1 MKSRVGL
8 LFVTLTALLL
18 IGGNTGAGDAGA
30 ETPFSLGAGARSL
43 GMGGSF
49 TSLASD
55 ATAIYYNAAELGY
68 LTYPEATFKHSALFE
83 GTIYD
88 FASGVYPISDANGVG
103 VGLMRIGT
111 DDIIKRENYANRG
124 IFNYSHSQIVLS
136 YGLNFDPL
144 LGVGVSIKVIN
155 QSIGDQSDFGAGLDV
170 GLRSQIHEHLSIG
183 VIARD
188 LIPADLQLNGIVEQM
203 PRSAMGGISLS
214 DIALT
219 EHTMVSAA
227 VDLEKFDDRS
237 LRVHAGGELSFHQTF
252 ALRFGY
258 DKDDF
263 AFGAGLSRGP
273 LRIDYAYKLHDY
285 LEDTHHFS
293 LSILLGRSVRERTAL
308 IQEVEI
314 ASQPLTEEEKN
325 LVRLKDRA
333 DSFFRRFEL
342 DSALVYYRQF
352 HALDSTDTEVA
363 MAIPAIEHAQRIQ
376 VEQEGRL
383 RTAERDLE
391 LYMQNFY
398 ARARVF
404 YDHGNYSAASDL
416 LDLIFDINPVNVQAL
431 QLKEIIDRAVV
442 REIAAG
448 FDTARV
454 AERDGQIVRAVE
466 AYNRILELDPDN
478 QDASTARQK
487 ALESLDWP
495 QQLSLGIS
503 LFERGRLTEARRR
516 FRTVLTLKPGE
527 AVALEYLK
535 KIEEPP
541 EGRAPASL
549 EDLQR
554 NPRIWQRYLDGLRF
568 MRNGEYENAIAEWE
582 EILKIYPDNP
592 STLNNIEQA
601 RLRLETE

>member
-1 MKSRVGL
+1 MINRVVQ
-8 LFVTLTALLL
+8 FVILAALLL
-18 IGGNTGAGDAGA
+18 FGGNVIAGDAGA
-30 ETPFSLGAGARSL
+30 ETPFSQGAGARSL
-43 GMGGSF
+43 GLGGGF
-49 TSLASD
+49 TSLATD
-55 ATAIYYNAAELGY
+55 ATAIYYNPAGLGY
-68 LTYPEATFKHSALFE
+68 LTYPEASFMHSVLFE

-88 FASGVYPISDANGVG
+88 FASAVYPISVANGLG

-124 IFNYSHSQIVLS
+124 KFNYSYSQIVMS
-136 YGLNFDPL
+136 YGLNFNPL
-144 LGVGVSIKVIN
+144 LGVGVSFKVVN
-155 QSIGDQSDFGAGLDV
+155 QSIGDQSDFGVGLDV
-170 GLRSQIHEHLSIG
+170 GLRSQIHKHLSIG

-188 LIPADLQLNGIVEQM
+188 LIPADLQLNGIVEQT
-203 PRSAMGGISLS
+203 PRSAMGGVSLK

-219 EHTMVSAA
+219 EHAMVSAA
-227 VDLEKFDDRS
+227 IDLEKFDDRS
-237 LRVHAGGELSFHQTF
+237 LRVHAGGELSFHQTL

-263 AFGAGLSRGP
+263 TFGAGLSRGP

-293 LSILLGRSVRERTAL
+293 LSILLGRSVKERTARL
-308 IQEVEI
+308 LAMETP
-314 ASQPLTEEEKN
+314 SRPLTEEEVN
-325 LVRLKDRA
+325 LAQLRDRA
-333 DSFFRRFEL
+333 DNFFRRFEL

-352 HALDSTDTEVA
+352 HAIDSTDTEIA
-363 MAIPAIEHAQRIQ
+363 RTIPAIEHAQRMQ

-391 LYMQNFY
+391 LYVRNFY

-404 YDHGNYSAASDL
+404 YDQGNYSAARDL
-416 LDLIFDINPVNVQAL
+416 LDLIFDIKPVNVQAL
-431 QLKEIIDRAVV
+431 QLREMIDEAVV

-448 FDTARV
+448 LDTARI
-454 AERDGQIVRAVE
+454 AERDGQIVRAIE

-478 QDASTARQK
+478 QDASSARQK

-516 FRTVLTLKPGE
+516 FRTVLTMKPGE

-535 KIEEPP
+535 KIEEPSGGQ
-541 EGRAPASL
+541 EPASL

-582 EILKIYPDNP
+582 EILKIYPKNP

>member
-1 MKSRVGL
+1 MINRVVQ
-8 LFVTLTALLL
+8 FVVLIALLL
-18 IGGNTGAGDAGA
+18 FSGNVVAGDAGA
-30 ETPFSLGAGARSL
+30 ETPFSQGAGARSL
-43 GMGGSF
+43 GLGGSF
-49 TSLASD
+49 TSLATD
-55 ATAIYYNAAELGY
+55 ATAIYYNPAGLGY
-68 LTYPEATFKHSALFE
+68 LTYPEASFMHSALFE

-88 FASGVYPISDANGVG
+88 FASAVYPISVANGLG

-111 DDIIKRENYANRG
+111 DDIIRRDNYANRG
-124 IFNYSHSQIVLS
+124 KLNYSYSQILMS

-144 LGVGVSIKVIN
+144 LGVGVSFKVVN
-155 QSIGDQSDFGAGLDV
+155 QSIGDQSDFGVGLDV
-170 GLRSQIHEHLSIG
+170 GLRSQIQKHLSIG

-188 LIPADLQLNGIVEQM
+188 LIPADLQLNGIVEQT
-203 PRSAMGGISLS
+203 PRSVMGGVSLKN
-214 DIALT
+214 IALT
-219 EHTMVSAA
+219 EHTTVSAA

-237 LRVHAGGELSFHQTF
+237 LRVHAGGELSFHQML

-263 AFGAGLSRGP
+263 TFGAGLTRGL

-293 LSILLGRSVRERTAL
+293 LSILLGRSVRERTAHL
-308 IQEVEI
+308 RAIEI
-314 ASQPLTEEEKN
+314 PSRPLTEEEVN
-325 LVRLKDRA
+325 LALLKDRA

-342 DSALVYYRQF
+342 DSALVYYRKF

-363 MAIPAIEHAQRIQ
+363 MTIPAIEHAQRIQ

-383 RTAERDLE
+383 RSAERDLE
-391 LYMQNFY
+391 VYMQNFY

-404 YDHGNYSAASDL
+404 YELRNYSAARDL
-416 LDLIFDINPVNVQAL
+416 LDLIFDIKPVNVQAL
-431 QLKEIIDRAVV
+431 QLKEMIDGAVV
-442 REIAAG
+442 NEIAAEL
-448 FDTARV
+448 DTARI
-454 AERDGQIVRAVE
+454 AERDGQIVRAIE

-478 QDASTARQK
+478 QYAFAARQK

-516 FRTVLTLKPGE
+516 FRTVLTMKPGE

-535 KIEEPP
+535 KIEEPS
-541 EGRAPASL
+541 EGQEPASL

-582 EILKIYPDNP
+582 EILKVYPKNP